1 LPTFQVERE
10 GGNDFNLTGL
20 GRGGQQI
27 QKSKEVYAKA
37 VETLV
42 ELASLQ
48 TAFTILDEVIR
59 ATNRRVN
66 AIEHVVIPKLDNT
79 IKYIISELDEMDR
92 EEFFRL
98 KKVQGKKKRDAEAAL
113 KKALLDEAER
123 GGDGENNISI
133 GGGGGDLLGSKDEDV
148 IF

>member
-1 LPTFQVERE
+1 ML
-10 GGNDFNLTGL
+10 DFNLTGL
-20 GRGGQQI
+20 GRGGQQVL
-27 QKSKEVYAKA
+27 KARETYAKA

-59 ATNRRVN
+59 LTNRRVN
-66 AIEHVVIPKLDNT
+66 AIEHVVIPKLENT
-79 IKYIISELDEMDR
+79 IAYIVSELDEMDR

-98 KKVQGKKKRDAEAAL
+98 KKVQGKKKRDAARADAERAAL
-113 KKALLDEAER
+113 QKQIGDAREIQPLEAGDT
-123 GGDGENNISI
+123 GGA
-133 GGGGGDLLGSKDEDV
+133 DLLASKDEDV